1 MNLSA
6 ESTSPITLTLTGFQ
20 TFSNDGVQDSL
31 LPRVRVQV
39 LNELEINVQM
49 GDVLKEPISSGWLRE
64 TKSNAGT
71 IHNHFNQG
79 SRIGRQ
85 KTALTALMNLNNFI
99 VLYKEPWLFE
109 YGKQCD
115 ALAQERPPAP
125 KIGCTPW
132 IDMHEVICVRLRP

>member
-6 ESTSPITLTLTGFQ
+6 ESTSSITLTLRGFQ

-49 GDVLKEPISSGWLRE
+49 GDILKEPILSGWLRE
-64 TKSNAGT
+64 TKSNVGT

-85 KTALTALMNLNNFI
+85 
-99 VLYKEPWLFE
+99 
-109 YGKQCD
+109 
-115 ALAQERPPAP
+115 
-125 KIGCTPW
+125 
-132 IDMHEVICVRLRP
+132 

>member
-85 KTALTALMNLNNFI
+85 KNRIDSTD
-99 VLYKEPWLFE
+99 EFE
-109 YGKQCD
+109 QFHCP
-115 ALAQERPPAP
+115 L
-125 KIGCTPW
+125 
-132 IDMHEVICVRLRP
+132 